1 MHNIL
6 NYARAN
12 ITRYAIV
19 FMTCLA
25 CSLLIEVF
33 AFNYQFWLTIG
44 NEPIVLETPQLTQVQ
59 EELEPESFSYSF
71 SLAKVQ
77 EPTYNLYEYEIDN
90 IATTSMQITIS
101 TPLGLPVSSNLV
113 CIDVCD
119 SSKANEPYRLDE
131 IVLSEKQTTATQTVK
146 IFGYLKHLNVS
157 AQNFYGSPVQIE
169 QVVLNANVPPNF
181 QPLRVILLALAFIF
195 LYAFRPKSVLWAAR
209 HAKNPKV
216 ALAFFL
222 ITLVVVTPFY
232 NTGLFTSKT
241 DPNSN
246 WGTEKAQS
254 YDEYAMLAKA
264 IVDRGEFSLDLP
276 SSAAWLAQMDDL
288 NSGDARLLDNINLYD
303 PTARDAAYNNIFK
316 AEGYEYNK
324 LDGAFY
330 DGKYYVCYGVV
341 PCLLA
346 YVPYYVLTGNSL
358 PNTFAIFP
366 AILVFAIFSYLILD
380 LLARR
385 KFPDASAA
393 SVCLSYVAILLASC
407 VVYVASYPW
416 FYFVTNFYA
425 LALLMAGTYVLMR
438 AHCAAKLWRRRTL
451 TCVGAFL
458 LALTMGCRPTVAI
471 AAVVVGV
478 VFLVFEIK
486 LVMEARKMPNDQH
499 AQSGQCAANNQNAQ
513 SGQRAKADAGT
524 SAKMAAPASKSAP
537 QIAGILACC
546 ILPVALVL
554 AGLFWYNAARFG
566 SPLDFGTKY
575 NLTTVGDMTLRNNTI
590 TSAAEYFM
598 LYFFS
603 VPNLIG
609 SFPYIDLAE
618 SCPVLGAPFGEE
630 TERVISGILFA
641 APFALVALC
650 EVFDARQ
657 KKFIRAFI
665 VAAFVYSAALSV
677 FEGGYANVSYRYIC
691 DFGFAI
697 GFASALAMLS
707 VSKSAGRGALVPV
720 VGATGAGAAGEG
732 GTAHTATGAGAA
744 GAGAGSSGAGVQ
756 SGNARKLPVTCG
768 PNKVEIIYFTLICL
782 TICFNLIIRIAFS
795 FQTKGE
801 DIIIMQQIFDILGP
815 VIR

>member
-19 FMTCLA
+19 LMTCLA

-44 NEPIVLETPQLTQVQ
+44 NEPIVLETPQPTQMEGTLTAN
-59 EELEPESFSYSF
+59 SFSYKISK
-71 SLAKVQ
+71 SQ
-77 EPTYNLYEYEIDN
+77 QTCSNYYEYDIDN
-90 IATTSMQITIS
+90 LEVTSMQIKIEEPINS
-101 TPLGLPVSSNLV
+101 ALV
-113 CIDVCD
+113 RIDICD
-119 SSKANEPYRLDE
+119 SSKANSPYRLDD
-131 IVLSEKQTTATQTVK
+131 IVFSEDTTTATQSVK
-146 IFGYLKHLNVS
+146 VFGYLKQLDVY
-157 AQNFYGSPVQIE
+157 AQDASGYPIKIE
-169 QVVLNANVPPNF
+169 QVTLNANVPPNF
-181 QPLRVILLALAFIF
+181 QFPRVLLMALAFIF

-222 ITLVVVTPFY
+222 VVLVVVTPFY
-232 NTGLFTSKT
+232 NLGIHQSGN
-241 DPNSN
+241 DPASN
-246 WGTEKAQS
+246 WGTEKGRAF
-254 YDEYAMLAKA
+254 DEYAELAKA
-264 IVDRGEFSLDLP
+264 IVDRGELYLDLP
-276 SSAAWLAQMDDL
+276 ESAAWLAEMDDAS
-288 NSGDARLLDNINLYD
+288 SGDARLLGNNSLYD
-303 PTARDAAYNNIFK
+303 PSARAAICLSDDS
-316 AEGYEYNK
+316 EYPVYK
-324 LDGAFY
+324 VDGAFY
-330 DGKYYVCYGVV
+330 DGKYYVYYGVV

-346 YVPYYVLTGNSL
+346 YVPYYALTGDSL
-358 PNTFAIFP
+358 PNTFAMFP

-380 LLARR
+380 LIARR

-393 SVCLSYVAILLASC
+393 SVCLSYLAILLASC
-407 VVYVASYPW
+407 VVYAAAFPW
-416 FYFVTNFYA
+416 FYLVSSFYA
-425 LALLMAGTYVLMR
+425 LGLLMAGTYVLMR
-438 AHCAAKLWRRRTL
+438 AHCAAKLWLRRTL

-513 SGQRAKADAGT
+513 SGQREKEGMGT
-524 SAKMAAPASKSAP
+524 SAKMVVPASKSAP
-537 QIAGILACC
+537 QIASVLACC

-566 SPLDFGTKY
+566 SPLDFGIKY
-575 NLTTVGDMTLRNNTI
+575 NLTTVGDMTLRSGTI
-590 TSAAEYFM
+590 TSAVEDFM

-603 VPNLIG
+603 VPKLIG
-609 SFPYIDLAE
+609 SFPYIDLLK
-618 SCPVLGAPFGEE
+618 SYPVLGAPFGDE
-630 TERVISGILFA
+630 TEILVSGILFA

-650 EVFDARQ
+650 EMFDARQ

-665 VAAFVYSAALSV
+665 VAAFVYSAALGI

-707 VSKSAGRGALVPV
+707 VSKSARCGAILPV
-720 VGATGAGAAGEG
+720 AGAAGGEAAGAAGEG

-744 GAGAGSSGAGVQ
+744 GAGVGSSGAGVQ
-756 SGNARKLPVTCG
+756 SGNARELPVACG
-768 PNKVEIIYFTLICL
+768 PGKVEIIYFVLICL
-782 TICFNLIIRIAFS
+782 TICFNLVIRIAFS
-795 FQTKGE
+795 YLVVGSINAGQ
-801 DIIIMQQIFDILGP
+801 DAVIMQQIFDILGP

>member
-19 FMTCLA
+19 LMTCLA

-33 AFNYQFWLTIG
+33 AFNYQFWQTLG
-44 NEPIVLETPQLTQVQ
+44 NEPIVLETPQPTQMEGTLTAN
-59 EELEPESFSYSF
+59 SFSYKISK
-71 SLAKVQ
+71 SQ
-77 EPTYNLYEYEIDN
+77 QTCSNYYEYDIDN
-90 IATTSMQITIS
+90 LEVTSMQIKIEEPINS
-101 TPLGLPVSSNLV
+101 ALV
-113 CIDVCD
+113 RIDICD
-119 SSKANEPYRLDE
+119 SSKANTPYRLDD
-131 IVLSEKQTTATQTVK
+131 IVFSEDTTTATQSVK
-146 IFGYLKHLNVS
+146 VFGYLKQLDVY
-157 AQNFYGSPVQIE
+157 AQDASGYPIKIE
-169 QVVLNANVPPNF
+169 QVTLNANVPPNF
-181 QPLRVILLALAFIF
+181 QFPRVLLMALAFIF

-222 ITLVVVTPFY
+222 VVLVVVTPFY
-232 NTGLFTSKT
+232 NLGIHQSGN
-241 DPNSN
+241 DPASN
-246 WGTEKAQS
+246 WGTEKGRAF
-254 YDEYAMLAKA
+254 DEYAELAKA
-264 IVDRGEFSLDLP
+264 IVDRGELYLDLP
-276 SSAAWLAQMDDL
+276 ESAAWLAEMDDAS
-288 NSGDARLLDNINLYD
+288 SGDARLLGNNSLYD
-303 PTARDAAYNNIFK
+303 PSARAAICLSDDS
-316 AEGYEYNK
+316 EYPVYK
-324 LDGAFY
+324 VDGAFY
-330 DGKYYVCYGVV
+330 DGKYYVYYGVV
-341 PCLLA
+341 PCIMA

-358 PNTFAIFP
+358 PNTFAMFP

-380 LLARR
+380 LIARR

-407 VVYVASYPW
+407 VVYAAAFPW
-416 FYFVTNFYA
+416 FYLVSSFYA
-425 LALLMAGTYVLMR
+425 LGLLMAGTYVLMR
-438 AHCAAKLWRRRTL
+438 AHCAAKLWLRRTL

-486 LVMEARKMPNDQH
+486 LVMEALSNKR
-499 AQSGQCAANNQNAQ
+499 
-513 SGQRAKADAGT
+513 
-524 SAKMAAPASKSAP
+524 AP

-566 SPLDFGTKY
+566 SPLDFGIKY
-575 NLTTVGDMTLRNNTI
+575 NLTTVGDMTLRSGTI
-590 TSAAEYFM
+590 TSAVEDFM

-603 VPNLIG
+603 VPKLIG
-609 SFPYIDLAE
+609 SFPYIDLLK
-618 SCPVLGAPFGEE
+618 SYPVLGAPFGDE
-630 TERVISGILFA
+630 TEILVSGILFA

-650 EVFDARQ
+650 EMFDARQ

-720 VGATGAGAAGEG
+720 VGAADGEVAGAAGEG
-732 GTAHTATGAGAA
+732 ATAHTATGAGAA

-756 SGNARKLPVTCG
+756 SGNARELPVACG
-768 PNKVEIIYFTLICL
+768 PGKVEIIYFVLICL
-782 TICFNLIIRIAFS
+782 TICFNLVIRIAFS
-795 FQTKGE
+795 YL
-801 DIIIMQQIFDILGP
+801 IIGSINAGQDAVTMQQIFDILGP